1 MIKPSINEVL
11 NKIDNRYYLVGT
23 VAKRAR
29 EIIDGS
35 TPYVENKQKETKPVC
50 IATQEVAEGEIKYR
64 VLTQAEVEQAE
75 LEENL
80 EQEDTNK
87 EIEE

>member
-1 MIKPSINEVL
+1 MLKPSINEVL

-35 TPYVENKQKETKPVC
+35 DIYVANKQRETKPVSL
-50 IATQEVAEGEIKYR
+50 ATQEVAEGKISYR
-64 VLTQAEVEQAE
+64 LLTQEEVEMEQAMQQN
-75 LEENL
+75 EEAI
-80 EQEDTNK
+80 
-87 EIEE
+87 IEE

>member
-1 MIKPSINEVL
+1 MLKPSINEVL

-35 TPYVENKQKETKPVC
+35 EVSVANKQRETKPVSL
-50 IATQEVAEGEIKYR
+50 ATQEVAEGKISYR
-64 VLTQAEVEQAE
+64 ILTQEEVDRAEAREEEQITGA
-75 LEENL
+75 
-80 EQEDTNK
+80 EQE
-87 EIEE
+87 

>member
-1 MIKPSINEVL
+1 MLKPSINEVL

-35 TPYVENKQKETKPVC
+35 DIYVANKQRETKPVSL
-50 IATQEVAEGEIKYR
+50 ATQEVAEGKISYR
-64 VLTQAEVEQAE
+64 LLTQEEIEMEQAMQQN
-75 LEENL
+75 EEV
-80 EQEDTNK
+80 
-87 EIEE
+87 IVEE

>member
-29 EIIDGS
+29 EIIDGAD
-35 TPYVENKQKETKPVC
+35 VNVANKQRETKPVSL
-50 IATQEVAEGEIKYR
+50 ATQEVAEGKISYR
-64 VLTQAEVEQAE
+64 ILTQEEVEIQEAR
-75 LEENL
+75 EE
-80 EQEDTNK
+80 EQINGV
-87 EIEE
+87 EEE

>member
-1 MIKPSINEVL
+1 MLKPSINEVL

-35 TPYVENKQKETKPVC
+35 DIYVANKQRETKPVSL
-50 IATQEVAEGEIKYR
+50 ATQEVAEGKISYR
-64 VLTQAEVEQAE
+64 LLTQEEIEMEQAIQQNE
-75 LEENL
+75 DAIVEE
-80 EQEDTNK
+80 
-87 EIEE
+87 